1 MAHTIKPDPKT
12 LLKGGTDK
20 PTDSSPKRR
29 PYPKS
34 WMEFEERI
42 YEVADASSRHFIAVL
57 ADAILTL
64 PNITAKTQEAADK
77 KCFRVLDRLRKA
89 YVRAQVDACKAS
101 NITLLNVITNK

>member
-1 MAHTIKPDPKT
+1 MAHTIKPNPKT

-20 PTDSSPKRR
+20 TTDSTRKRR

-34 WMEFEERI
+34 WMELEERI

-57 ADAILTL
+57 ADAILAL
-64 PNITAKTQEAADK
+64 PNINAKTQEAANK
-77 KCFRVLDRLRKA
+77 KGFRVLDRLHKA

-101 NITLLNVITNK
+101 NVTLLNLITNK

>member
-1 MAHTIKPDPKT
+1 MAHTIKPNPKT

-20 PTDSSPKRR
+20 PTDSTRKRR

-34 WMEFEERI
+34 WTELEERI

-64 PNITAKTQEAADK
+64 PNINAKTQEAADK
-77 KCFRVLDRLRKA
+77 KGFRVLDRLRKA

-101 NITLLNVITNK
+101 YVTLLNIITNK